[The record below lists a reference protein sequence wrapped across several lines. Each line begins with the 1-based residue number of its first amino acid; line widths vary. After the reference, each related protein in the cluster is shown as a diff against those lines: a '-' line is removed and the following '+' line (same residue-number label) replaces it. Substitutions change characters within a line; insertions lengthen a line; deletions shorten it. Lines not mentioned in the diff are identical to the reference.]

1 MSNASQGAPAKRP
14 EPQRDL
20 AEDVAVEVR
29 RLEDDKETQDGIVR
43 ELREYDTQT
52 RVVVTTIDGDIA
64 NVAEEQVDVLTGV
77 DAKRVAQ
84 QAEDNNV

>member
-14 EPQRDL
+14 DPQRDL

-29 RLEDDKETQDGIVR
+29 RLEDDVEEGVVR

-52 RVVVTTIDGDIA
+52 RVIVATVGGDIA